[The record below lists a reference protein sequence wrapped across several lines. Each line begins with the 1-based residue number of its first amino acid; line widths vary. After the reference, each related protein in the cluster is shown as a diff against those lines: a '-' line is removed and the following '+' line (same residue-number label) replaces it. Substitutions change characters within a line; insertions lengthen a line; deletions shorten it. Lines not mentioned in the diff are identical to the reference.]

1 VSLVYRKGKFLL
13 KYLHKCILL
22 KVYLKSMTSII
33 IILEIIEA
41 IKINILYHLNKK
53 KVNGG
58 RLEIL
63 IIMYKIISLLGV
75 VKLIHEE
82 KLDEE

>member
-1 VSLVYRKGKFLL
+1 
-13 KYLHKCILL
+13 
-22 KVYLKSMTSII
+22 MTSII